1 MSDTPRYRA
10 FLSYSHRD
18 AALAQRLHRRLETF
32 RVPSGLRARDELPAR
47 LSPVF
52 RDREELASA
61 TRLSDSIE
69 AALDDSAALIVVCS
83 PAAVASLWVNEEI
96 RRFRM
101 RHPARPVFAFVVAGD
116 PGADPRVAPERAALP
131 LALLLD
137 DTNDPDGP
145 LGEPL
150 AADARSEGDGFA
162 SAFLKLVAGLLGVRY
177 DDLRQREARRRQQ
190 RWTLAVAASLA
201 LAATM
206 AWLAWDATR
215 ARDVARSA
223 QAQAELEL
231 QSERQTRNFLL
242 SVFRLADAER
252 SRGGEVTVREVL
264 DRAVHRIDSTR
275 FSRPAIR
282 SRFLATMGQA
292 YSSLGLHKRSAEL
305 LQQSLATLPAEANEA
320 DAVAQR
326 IDSQIELADVAYAM
340 GDYDTADPLLD
351 AVDAA
356 PAATAAQRARAANVR
371 GDVLT
376 QRERDDDAIVAYRA
390 ALALVDGTRLGA
402 EDDALVR
409 SRSLTGIA
417 LLQQYAGE
425 HEASDR
431 DYAAAIALLEP
442 AVGELH
448 PATIA
453 AIVSRGSNAYA
464 SGDTA
469 TAQSAWT
476 RGLALAQSV
485 YDADG
490 PEIGTIKNN
499 LGRLQLETGDLAA
512 AETLL
517 RDALRSDRLHRS
529 ETFDDL
535 AYPLTNLALVRLFRG
550 DPVEARS
557 LLDEALPIAEA
568 SDRVVLGSILAAL
581 AEIDCVAGRSDSGL
595 VLAER
600 ALATSSARDTETDW
614 RGAAGV
620 LALNLCRVAAKQ
632 PAPRAEIDAA
642 LATVRTRWKAP
653 SPFRSYAERQHAAI
667 LRKTVVVAP
676 MP

>member
-1 MSDTPRYRA
+1 MNQAPRYRA

-18 AALAQRLHRRLETF
+18 AAVAGRLHRRLEAF
-32 RVPSGLRARDELPAR
+32 RVPAGVRGQAQDGLPAR
-47 LSPVF
+47 LGPVF

-69 AALDDSAALIVVCS
+69 AALDESAALIVVCS
-83 PAAVASLWVNEEI
+83 PAAAASRWVNQEI
-96 RRFRM
+96 LQFRT

-116 PGADPRVAPERAALP
+116 PGADPRVAPDTAALP
-131 LALLLD
+131 LALLLED
-137 DTNDPDGP
+137 PARPDGP

-150 AADARSEGDGFA
+150 AADARAAGDGFA
-162 SAFLKLVAGLLGVRY
+162 SAVLKLVAGLLGLRY
-177 DDLRQREARRRQQ
+177 DDLRRRDARRRQR
-190 RWTLAVAASLA
+190 RWTVAVAASLA

-215 ARDVARSA
+215 ARDVARTA

-252 SRGGEVTVREVL
+252 SRGGDVTVREVL
-264 DRAVHRIDSTR
+264 DRAVQRIDGTR
-275 FSRPAIR
+275 FARPAIR
-282 SRFLATMGQA
+282 ARFLATMGQA

-305 LQQSLATLPAEANEA
+305 LRQSLDALPAG
-320 DAVAQR
+320 DAEPDALAQR
-326 IDSQIELADVAYAM
+326 IDSLIELADVAYAM
-340 GDYDTADPLLD
+340 GDYDTATPLLD

-356 PAATAAQRARAANVR
+356 AAGAAQRARAANVR

-376 QRERDDDAIVAYRA
+376 YSERDADAMASYDR
-390 ALALVDGTRLGA
+390 ALALADAARLGA
-402 EDDALVR
+402 EDDALLR
-409 SRSLTGIA
+409 SRSLTGLA
-417 LLQQYAGE
+417 LLQQYAGD
-425 HEASDR
+425 HAASDR
-431 DYAAAIALLEP
+431 GYAAAIALLEP

-469 TAQSAWT
+469 TAQAAWT
-476 RGLALAQSV
+476 RGLALAQRV

-499 LGRLQLETGDLAA
+499 LGRLRLETGDLAG

-517 RDALRSDRLHRS
+517 RDALRSDRLHRTQ
-529 ETFDDL
+529 TFDDL
-535 AYPLTNLALVRLFRG
+535 VYPLGNLGTVLLFRG
-550 DPVEARS
+550 EGEQARA
-557 LLDEALPIAEA
+557 LFDEALQIADA
-568 SDRVVLGSILAAL
+568 SGSELRASLLAAL
-581 AEIDCVAGRSDSGL
+581 AEIDCAAGRSASGM
-595 VLAER
+595 
-600 ALATSSARDTETDW
+600 ALAQRAVAAAPEADW
-614 RGAAGV
+614 RAAAAV
-620 LALNLCRVAAKQ
+620 LALNLCRVAADL

-642 LATVRTRWKAP
+642 RATIRARWP
-653 SPFRSYAERQHAAI
+653 QSSPFRQHADDQHAAI
-667 LRKTVVVAP
+667 LRKHAAVAP
-676 MP
+676 VR